1 MLQGAGPPKNWQRPT
16 VRQRDLRQVYRVVH
30 AHKSKD
36 SFSLFSLDQAEILP
50 QLCAMLLTN
59 LYIAG
64 VYLVSFK
71 IGRDKLDLS
80 RHNS

>member
-1 MLQGAGPPKNWQRPT
+1 M
-16 VRQRDLRQVYRVVH
+16 YRVVH

-36 SFSLFSLDQAEILP
+36 SFSLLSLGQAEILP

-71 IGRDKLDLS
+71 IGRDKVDLS